1 MLTSKTWMVLSLVL
15 TCIIAAIAL
24 SQVYGVTKPVID
36 SQAADA
42 LKASLSEV
50 LPGATDFSELKPGA
64 VWSANDAAGNR
75 IGIVFK
81 TAPRGYGG
89 QITVVVGVDTT
100 GRIAGLGIGADMKE
114 TPGLGL
120 KAREAG
126 FLDQFRGKTESEV
139 ALKRDNGTLDAI
151 SAATITSRAV
161 ANGVRK
167 GMADYLPYLTSR

>member
-1 MLTSKTWMVLSLVL
+1 MLQSKTWMVLSLVL
-15 TCIIAAIAL
+15 TCIVAAIAL
-24 SQVYGVTKPVID
+24 SQVYGVTKPLID

-50 LPGATDFSELKPGA
+50 LPGAADFSELEPGT
-64 VWSANDAAGNR
+64 VWSATDAAGNR

-81 TAPRGYGG
+81 STPRGYGG
-89 QITVVVGVDTT
+89 PITVVVGVDTT

-120 KAREAG
+120 RAREAW
-126 FLDQFRGKTESEV
+126 FLDQFRGRTESEV
-139 ALKRDNGTLDAI
+139 TMKRDNGTLDAI

-161 ANGVRK
+161 ANGVRE
-167 GMADYLPYLTSR
+167 GMADYIHYLTSK

>member
-1 MLTSKTWMVLSLVL
+1 MLQSKTWMVLSLVL

-24 SQVYGVTKPVID
+24 SQVYAVTKPVID
-36 SQAADA
+36 GQTAEA

-50 LPGATDFSELKPGA
+50 LPGAAGFSALEPGT
-64 VWSANDAAGNR
+64 VWSASDADGNR

-81 TAPRGYGG
+81 TTPRGYGG
-89 QITVVVGVDTT
+89 PITVVVGLDTT

-114 TPGLGL
+114 TPGLGQ
-120 KAREAG
+120 KAKETWFR
-126 FLDQFRGKTESEV
+126 DQFRGKTENEV

-167 GMADYLPYLTSR
+167 GMAQYLHYLTSK